1 MTDRLCEMLADVRS
15 TQYAF
20 IADGTPVWLDLAI
33 ELKRRTG
40 ITPSFWLG
48 HPNHLEE
55 AKDCFPD
62 CEVWDERRINF
73 GDFPRNQGE
82 CLPRVVRQSPTYA
95 KFELAALN
103 SLDRNELFREIATR
117 DRMLFLTSLG
127 DFLWSRCCNTPVR
140 GVVAS
145 QAPHSPGGL
154 LLSGMM
160 QALGHSL
167 LHFVQV
173 PIAPFM
179 IPRRGF
185 GYEEVEINGLPSES
199 HREDLSA
206 ETSVFLDEWFRNA
219 SEGKIAPWEHTNS
232 RMETELKGL
241 RGHVRRLKYGRR
253 HMRDL
258 WTNYA
263 TLDVHPLAESSGKPS
278 MLDVWRAER
287 ARAARLGRIRQELQ
301 RRQSDSQAPG
311 RFGVFLLHF
320 EPEKTTMPD
329 GGLGDSQIAMVR
341 RARRLLPDDVALI
354 VKEHPSQ
361 IKLATNGYL
370 GRAMGFYRE
379 VSEISGVRLVS
390 EIGEARRWLAEAE
403 VVFTVSGTVGLEAAL
418 LGTPLLY
425 FGHPWYAGIPGTMS
439 VAEVGSEEADDF
451 WGRLP
456 PRAEPL
462 DIRSAVE
469 RILGT
474 EALRGFVSPGDAR
487 RFAGDGW
494 QERYELEG
502 LVTVVAK
509 HLAIEDTIS
518 GSVSF
523 DNPRFC

>member
-1 MTDRLCEMLADVRS
+1 MTDELVNGLVDLRS
-15 TQYAF
+15 AHYVF
-20 IADGTPVWLDLAI
+20 IADGTPVWLDLAT

-40 ITPSFWLG
+40 ITPSLWLG
-48 HPNHLEE
+48 HPNHLDG
-55 AKDCFPD
+55 AKEYFPD

-73 GDFPRNQGE
+73 GDFPRNYGD

-127 DFLWSRCCNTPVR
+127 DFLWSLHSKVSVI
-140 GVVAS
+140 GVVGS

-185 GYEEVEINGLPSES
+185 GFEELKVDGSSTETIRQDTSGEISI
-199 HREDLSA
+199 
-206 ETSVFLDEWFRNA
+206 FLDAWFRNA
-219 SEGKIAPWEHTNS
+219 SEAKIASWEHVNS
-232 RMETELKGL
+232 SKEAELGGL
-241 RGHVRRLKYGRR
+241 RGQLRRLKYGRR
-253 HMRDL
+253 HMTDL
-258 WTNYA
+258 WTSYA
-263 TLDVHPLAESSGKPS
+263 ALDVHPLAESWGRPS
-278 MLDVWRAER
+278 LLDVWRAER
-287 ARAARLGRIRQELQ
+287 SRAARLDRIRQELR
-301 RRQSDSQAPG
+301 RRQSNSQPS
-311 RFGVFLLHF
+311 RKFGVFLLHF

-341 RARRLLPDDVALI
+341 RARRLLPGDVELI

-370 GRAMGFYRE
+370 GRSTGFYRE
-379 VSEISGVRLVS
+379 VSEIPGVRLVS
-390 EIGEARRWLAEAE
+390 EIGSDRRWLREAE

-418 LGTPLLY
+418 LGAPLLY
-425 FGHPWYAGIPGTMS
+425 FGHPWYAGIPGTMN
-439 VAEVGSEEADDF
+439 VAEVGNGEADEF
-451 WGRLP
+451 WARLP
-456 PRAEPL
+456 PRAEPR

-469 RILGT
+469 RILTT
-474 EALRGFVSPGDAR
+474 EALRGFASPGHAR
-487 RFAGDGW
+487 RFVSDGW
-494 QERYELEG
+494 QERYDLEG
-502 LVTVVAK
+502 LVSVVAK
-509 HLAIEDTIS
+509 HLERGVHVD
-518 GSVSF
+518 
-523 DNPRFC
+523 